1 MPGPKASNPKMQIEG
16 SEAGT
21 AQQTYQEV
29 QRVLSL
35 LSGRGPHQTRE
46 YLAAQVSPQILSH
59 LKRGERIHDPVVESN
74 KYAVSFS
81 SLLKCLLW
89 PPEREAQGLGL
100 QVGKLSQ
107 KARRLTHTLQT
118 DTHTGCAS
126 SRNSGFSPASCCY
139 SCYCLAHSL
148 GKGSHMG
155 VGRDL
160 MHFHFL
166 SCFPPLGH
174 VLVSQIMFR
183 HRVY

>member
-107 KARRLTHTLQT
+107 KARRLTHTLQRSEERRV
-118 DTHTGCAS
+118 GKECR
-126 SRNSGFSPASCCY
+126 SRWSPY
-139 SCYCLAHSL
+139 H
-148 GKGSHMG
+148 
-155 VGRDL
+155 
-160 MHFHFL
+160 
-166 SCFPPLGH
+166 
-174 VLVSQIMFR
+174 
-183 HRVY
+183 